1 MNPALVLGFVV
12 SVLPSIG
19 AVTTAGGADWPQ
31 FRGPNGNGAVP
42 AADIPLE
49 WSASKNL
56 AWKVA
61 IPGQGW
67 SQPVVVGDTLYL
79 TTAVGQGLET
89 PMAMDAGVND
99 PRTNM
104 AGAVPDVTIDWRVV
118 ALDLATGKERWSAS
132 ACKAKPKFPIHP
144 SNTWA
149 TETAVA
155 DANGVYAFFG
165 ATGTLAAFDPSGKS
179 LWKTEL
185 GSYPIMQGYGTGSS
199 PAILDGKVFVQCFNQ
214 EKSFVACFAT
224 KTGKELWRLEREK
237 PATSWA
243 TPLVWKNQKRTELVA
258 SSGALI
264 TGSDPAT
271 GKELWHVSGVVG
283 PTMCS
288 FGADAERLYFGQA
301 SPGTNPP
308 LLALSAGGEGDLS
321 PAKGA
326 SEPKSQAWAQK
337 ASSPGMSSPVS
348 VDGLLYLTVEN
359 LLTCRDASTGEQIY
373 KERVPGLVLI
383 AASPVVVGDKL
394 VLLDEEGHA
403 ALVQVGPE
411 FEVVGKGALEDV
423 FWSSPTVAGNA
434 LLLRGVQNLYCVRK

>member
-1 MNPALVLGFVV
+1 MIPALAVSLVV
-12 SVLPSIG
+12 SLLPSTGSGTVSG
-19 AVTTAGGADWPQ
+19 AGDWPQ
-31 FRGPNGNGAVP
+31 FRGPNGTGAVP

-49 WSASKNL
+49 WSATKNL
-56 AWKVA
+56 AWKA
-61 IPGQGW
+61 ALSGQGW
-67 SQPVVVGDTLYL
+67 SQPVVVGNTIYL
-79 TTAVGQGLET
+79 TAAVGEGLET
-89 PMAMDAGVND
+89 PMGMQAGVND
-99 PRTNM
+99 PRTQG
-104 AGAVPDVTIDWRVV
+104 AGPVPDVTIDWRVV
-118 ALDLATGKERWSAS
+118 ALDLATGKERWSQS

-165 ATGTLAAFDPSGKS
+165 ATGTLAAFDPSGKP
-179 LWKTEL
+179 LWKAEL
-185 GSYPIMQGYGTGSS
+185 GSYPTMQGYGTGSS

-214 EKSFVACFAT
+214 EKSFVVCLDT
-224 KTGKELWRLEREK
+224 KSGKELWRLARDTA
-237 PATSWA
+237 ATSWS

-264 TGSDPAT
+264 TSSDPAT
-271 GKELWHVSGVVG
+271 GKELWHVSGVIG

-301 SPGTNPP
+301 SPMGNPP
-308 LLALSAGGEGDLS
+308 LLALSAGADGDLS
-321 PAKGA
+321 PAKGS

-337 ASSPGMSSPVS
+337 ASSPNMGSPVS
-348 VDGLLYLTVEN
+348 VDGLLYLTGEN

-383 AASPVVVGDKL
+383 AASPIVVGDKL

-403 ALVQVGPE
+403 AIVQVGPD
-411 FEVVGKGALEDV
+411 FEVVGKGALEDT
-423 FWSSPTVAGNA
+423 FWSTPSVAGNA
-434 LLLRGVQNLYCVRK
+434 LLLRGVKNLYCVKK